1 MIPVL
6 ITLASIAIILFILS
20 FFMNDRLKDVEDQVE
35 QLSLQ
40 FMQDSYQIKKKLNVL
55 EEELLSGDLT
65 EDILKQSHYQKQS
78 PTPPL
83 VTRVQN
89 LHKKGYSPSEIAKD
103 TNLNEHDIHSILL
116 QFKNEGAAR

>member
-6 ITLASIAIILFILS
+6 VTLSSIAIILFILS

-40 FMQDSYQIKKKLNVL
+40 FMQDSYQMKKKLNVL

-65 EDILKQSHYQKQS
+65 EDILRQSHYQKSQK
-78 PTPPL
+78 PPL
-83 VTRVQN
+83 VTRVQTM
-89 LHKKGYSPSEIAKD
+89 HMKGYSPSEIAKD
-103 TNLNEHDIHSILL
+103 TNLNEHDVHSIIL